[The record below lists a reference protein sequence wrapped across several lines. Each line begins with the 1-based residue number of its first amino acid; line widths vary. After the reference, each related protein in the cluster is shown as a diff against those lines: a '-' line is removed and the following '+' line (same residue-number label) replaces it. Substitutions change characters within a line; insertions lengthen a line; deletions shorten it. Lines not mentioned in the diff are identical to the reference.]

1 MKASQ
6 ITPDMAS
13 DNFIEDFIS
22 SQVTGRGLDIRTEK
36 AYRMDLQ
43 LFYEWLV
50 GKEET
55 ADARRKKLVGKEE
68 TADAWKENIEAYLC
82 YLAREKKLRAST
94 ISRKSKVFQ
103 YYASYLKAQ
112 GILPDGGDTKAGTV
126 YVIAADTGPSGTA
139 PKPSADDMT
148 LSRQEVDA
156 LFQAMEREYET
167 LNSDFR
173 RRVCLRD
180 QVMLKLLFYHGIEIS
195 ELLALEITDYD
206 KGQGILTIRGKRGKQ
221 RTIRI
226 FSVDLRRQLAQW
238 LDQHEYFQREEPYS
252 SRMFLSK
259 LGRPLSMKMVI
270 LIFDKYR
277 VMAGI
282 QKECTPKSLK
292 TSMQRY
298 GQELV
303 MEWCGCN
310 RLDSP

>member
-43 LFYEWLV
+43 LFYEW
-50 GKEET
+50 
-55 ADARRKKLVGKEE
+55 LVGKEE

-126 YVIAADTGPSGTA
+126 YAIAADTGPSGTA

>member
-1 MKASQ
+1 MKTSR
-6 ITPDMAS
+6 ISPDIAS

-43 LFYEWLV
+43 LFYEW
-50 GKEET
+50 
-55 ADARRKKLVGKEE
+55 LVGKEE

-112 GILPDGGDTKAGTV
+112 GILPDGGEEKAGTV
-126 YVIAADTGPSGTA
+126 CKIAAGTSASGIVEKPSG
-139 PKPSADDMT
+139 DDMT

-167 LNSDFR
+167 LDSDFR

-206 KGQGILTIRGKRGKQ
+206 KVQGILTIRGKRGKQ

-226 FSVDLRRQLAQW
+226 FSIDLRRQLVQW
-238 LDQHEYFQREEPYS
+238 LDQQEYFQREEQYS

-282 QKECTPKSLK
+282 KKECTPNPDKPEKFFAFSPRFK
-292 TSMQRY
+292 YNKENIGGCIHVTY
-298 GQELV
+298 G
-303 MEWCGCN
+303 
-310 RLDSP
+310 

>member
-1 MKASQ
+1 MKTSR
-6 ITPDMAS
+6 ISPDIAS

-43 LFYEWLV
+43 LFYEW
-50 GKEET
+50 
-55 ADARRKKLVGKEE
+55 LVGKEE

-112 GILPDGGDTKAGTV
+112 GILPDGGEEKAGTV
-126 YVIAADTGPSGTA
+126 CKIAAGTSASGIVEKPSG
-139 PKPSADDMT
+139 DDMT

-167 LNSDFR
+167 LDSDFR

-206 KGQGILTIRGKRGKQ
+206 KVQGILTIRGKRGKQ

-226 FSVDLRRQLAQW
+226 FSIDLRRQLVQW
-238 LDQHEYFQREEPYS
+238 LDQQEYFQREEQYS

-270 LIFDKYR
+270 LISDKYR

-282 QKECTPKSLK
+282 KKECTPKSLK
-292 TSMQRY
+292 SSMQRY
-298 GQELV
+298 GAELV
-303 MEWCGCN
+303 MEWCG
-310 RLDSP
+310 

>member
-1 MKASQ
+1 
-6 ITPDMAS
+6 
-13 DNFIEDFIS
+13 
-22 SQVTGRGLDIRTEK
+22 
-36 AYRMDLQ
+36 MDLQ
-43 LFYEWLV
+43 LFYEW
-50 GKEET
+50 
-55 ADARRKKLVGKEE
+55 LVGKEE

-112 GILPDGGDTKAGTV
+112 GILPDGGEEKAGTV
-126 YVIAADTGPSGTA
+126 CKIAAGTSASGIVEKPSG
-139 PKPSADDMT
+139 DDMT

-167 LNSDFR
+167 LDSDFR

-206 KGQGILTIRGKRGKQ
+206 KVQGILTIRGKRGKQ

-226 FSVDLRRQLAQW
+226 FSIDLRRQLVQW
-238 LDQHEYFQREEPYS
+238 LDQQEYFQREEQYS

-282 QKECTPKSLK
+282 KKECTPKSLK
-292 TSMQRY
+292 SSMQRY
-298 GQELV
+298 GAELV
-303 MEWCGCN
+303 MEWCG
-310 RLDSP
+310 

>member
-6 ITPDMAS
+6 ISPDMAS

-22 SQVTGRGLDIRTEK
+22 SQVTGRGLDVRTEK

-43 LFYEWLV
+43 LFYEWMV
-50 GKEET
+50 GKEKT
-55 ADARRKKLVGKEE
+55 ADAWRKKLVGKEE

-126 YVIAADTGPSGTA
+126 YEIAAGTGPSGTA

-167 LNSDFR
+167 LDSDFR

-226 FSVDLRRQLAQW
+226 FSVDLRRQLAHW
-238 LDQHEYFQREEPYS
+238 LDQHEYFQREVPYS

-303 MEWCGCN
+303 MEWCGEK
-310 RLDSP
+310 RMEKV